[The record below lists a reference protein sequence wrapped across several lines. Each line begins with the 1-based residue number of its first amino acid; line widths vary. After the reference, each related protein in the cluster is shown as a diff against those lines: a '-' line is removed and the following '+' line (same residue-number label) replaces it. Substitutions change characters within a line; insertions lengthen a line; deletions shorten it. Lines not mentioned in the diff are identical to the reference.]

1 MASVEH
7 GTWMDYWRENMEE
20 NGFTVPLNF
29 LGSKAMVESTITAI
43 LAAIKQFG
51 TKVTVYELIKAGAM
65 SEKWSM
71 QGYMLASYTA
81 GCMIGSAAVA
91 TGRYL
96 NNGTRIA
103 DVFSYAFTNGW
114 ATPTVHNL
122 VFKHP
127 QAFKPSSNA
136 NRSGPQ

>member
-1 MASVEH
+1 MAEQQ
-7 GTWMDYWRENMEE
+7 GWMDYWRENMQEL
-20 NGFTVPLNF
+20 GFTVPLNF

-43 LAAIKQFG
+43 VAAIKQFG

-96 NNGTRIA
+96 NNGTSIA
-103 DVFSYAFTNGW
+103 DVFSYAFLKGW

-122 VFKHP
+122 VFTHP
-127 QAFKPSSNA
+127 RAFAPVSTNA
-136 NRSGPQ
+136 KRIGPQ